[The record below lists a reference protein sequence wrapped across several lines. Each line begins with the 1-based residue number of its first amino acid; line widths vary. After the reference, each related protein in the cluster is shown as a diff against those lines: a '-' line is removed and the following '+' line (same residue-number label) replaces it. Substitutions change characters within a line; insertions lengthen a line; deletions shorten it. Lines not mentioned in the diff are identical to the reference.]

1 MPAPSHADQL
11 RQLAL
16 GIVWNAEAT
25 LDQYVPGPNADAL
38 AALRGDLGD
47 AAAPLLLYGGRG
59 SGKTHL
65 LQAACRDLAADG
77 SSYVPLASARDLS
90 PELLQGLETLP
101 LVALDD
107 LQAVAGERLWEEAI
121 FHLFNR
127 LQARGGRLLMAGR
140 ESPAHLP
147 LLLPD
152 LVSRLQWGL
161 VYRLQPLA
169 EADMLLALQR
179 RARQRGLELPH
190 ETAQYLLRRVPR
202 DSHTLFDLL
211 DVLDRAALAAQRRL
225 TVPFVR
231 QVLDVS

>member
-1 MPAPSHADQL
+1 MPAPSQADQL

-25 LDQYVPGPNADAL
+25 LEQYVPGPNADAL

-47 AAAPLLLYGGRG
+47 GAAPLLLYGGRG

-90 PELLQGLETLP
+90 PELLQGLEMLP

-107 LQAVAGERLWEEAI
+107 LQAVAGDRLWEEAI

-127 LQARGGRLLMAGR
+127 LQAHGGRLLMAGR

-169 EADMLLALQR
+169 EADLLLALQR

-202 DSHTLFDLL
+202 DSHTLFGLL